1 MGRDSIESLL
11 FSAPKLP
18 VTNLDILAMLLR
30 LALISV
36 VAELWME
43 KSDGARPLDS
53 GLLVATMAQGITI
66 GLAIV
71 DRLLV
76 KLGTSST
83 DILIS
88 GPGSPAKSKRPSLM
102 DDAPVPILGT
112 SKDA

>member
-1 MGRDSIESLL
+1 MESLL

-18 VTNLDILAMLLR
+18 VTNLEILAMLLL
-30 LALISV
+30 LALISI

-43 KSDGARPLDS
+43 KSDGARPLDN
-53 GLLVATMAQGITI
+53 GLVVATMAQGMTI

-71 DRLLV
+71 ERLLV

-88 GPGSPAKSKRPSLM
+88 GPGSPAESRRLSLI
-102 DDAPVPILGT
+102 DEVPVPILGT
-112 SKDA
+112 SNDA